1 MNRVGAMSQR
11 SGTVLALV
19 LILSSSPSTAT
30 GGAQKF
36 LAAKQGNDNNGTVL
50 QTGVQHEPGRASL
63 STNSVDHKGFVN
75 SIFTLGAPGT
85 SVKPLPNMKRDDRCF
100 LGSRVWTMEQVNH
113 PLITCADFFTQAA
126 NGDDFWH
133 ARMETVALLNPS
145 QKWPSSA
152 SNPEIFKCD
161 SHSDTTLVTV
171 DASLPKPSTAAL
183 ITKLPASNPLTA
195 LPCGVPLHPPENTY
209 IPWTQNSR
217 RTDMLK
223 KYPESLMLEQMSND
237 DVAYNMKWENAQNK
251 LKTSEW
257 NTGGYK
263 MVGCARASSG
273 LANVTKK
280 KQPSYLLQNGS
291 ADCILTFKGTT
302 PTDQGDVQADKD
314 IAHTT
319 FCGWEDVHRGF
330 ADHLRLMVSAMDGG
344 FTDSTWKRGVLDRLP
359 KCRSLTVLGHSLG
372 GAMAEL
378 FSYCANVESSQGLE
392 GQSLKDW
399 QAINWQQGTP
409 EIMDDYTGEDQAC

>member
-11 SGTVLALV
+11 SGTVLALA

-50 QTGVQHEPGRASL
+50 QTGAQHEPGRASL

-100 LGSRVWTMEQVNH
+100 LGSRVWTMKQVNH
-113 PLITCADFFTQAA
+113 PRITCADFFTQAA
-126 NGDDFWH
+126 NGDEFWH

-161 SHSDTTLVTV
+161 SHSDTTFVTV

-183 ITKLPASNPLTA
+183 ITKLPVSNPLTA

-209 IPWTQNSR
+209 IPWTQNSS
-217 RTDMLK
+217 TDMLK

-280 KQPSYLLQNGS
+280 EATILL
-291 ADCILTFKGTT
+291 
-302 PTDQGDVQADKD
+302 
-314 IAHTT
+314 
-319 FCGWEDVHRGF
+319 
-330 ADHLRLMVSAMDGG
+330 
-344 FTDSTWKRGVLDRLP
+344 
-359 KCRSLTVLGHSLG
+359 
-372 GAMAEL
+372 
-378 FSYCANVESSQGLE
+378 
-392 GQSLKDW
+392 
-399 QAINWQQGTP
+399 TP
-409 EIMDDYTGEDQAC
+409 ERQCRLHSHFQGHHPHRSG